1 MVCQRNIC
9 KKIGIKKSH
18 ICLFRDNSPAAKD
31 PVPTCALVWE
41 TLFGNEYVPVQK
53 RAGDQYKCNERDKGS
68 DYLQCLVSK
77 LIIIMQNDIFSIILI
92 YEDNLRFYQVFIL
105 NRQIITD

>member
-1 MVCQRNIC
+1 MTHVKALQAGHSSQGTSEPIT
-9 KKIGIKKSH
+9 
-18 ICLFRDNSPAAKD
+18 

-41 TLFGNEYVPVQK
+41 TLFRNEYVPVQK

-77 LIIIMQNDIFSIILI
+77 LIIIM
-92 YEDNLRFYQVFIL
+92 
-105 NRQIITD
+105 

>member
-1 MVCQRNIC
+1 MLVNIVILQWYGMS
-9 KKIGIKKSH
+9 KEYLLKICH

-41 TLFGNEYVPVQK
+41 TMFGNEYVHVQK
-53 RAGDQYKCNERDKGS
+53 RAGDQYQCNKRDKGS

-77 LIIIMQNDIFSIILI
+77 LIIIMQNYIFSIILI
-92 YEDNLRFYQVFIL
+92 YEDNKIYDFI
-105 NRQIITD
+105 